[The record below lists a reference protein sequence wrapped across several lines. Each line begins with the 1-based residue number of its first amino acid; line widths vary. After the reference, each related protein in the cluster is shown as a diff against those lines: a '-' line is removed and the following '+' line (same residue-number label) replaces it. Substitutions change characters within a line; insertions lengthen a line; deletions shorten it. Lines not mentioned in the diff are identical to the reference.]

1 MRLLRASA
9 CSPIANDPSLHPK
22 KYRWTLKINPLARLD
37 GRSGVLAVVGGALG
51 DRLGLVS
58 GGGALELLAD
68 LLDAGSASAGDSGSA
83 TEVGVDTSKKLARV
97 GL

>member
-1 MRLLRASA
+1 MR
-9 CSPIANDPSLHPK
+9 
-22 KYRWTLKINPLARLD
+22 LARLD
-37 GRSGVLAVVGGALG
+37 SGSGVLAVAGGALG

-58 GGGALELLAD
+58 GGGAFELLAD
-68 LLDAGSASAGDSGSA
+68 LLNAGSASAGDSSSA